1 MELLNIQ
8 TSGKKSQK
16 VVNLSPICHTEEE
29 DIIESLRN
37 LSVYN

>member
-1 MELLNIQ
+1 MELLNVQ
-8 TSGKKSQK
+8 TYGIKGKK